1 MIFFTGDIT
10 DDLKVQNLIE
20 DRLKDLTN
28 LDTMF
33 NLYKRNFISSYV
45 KSFES
50 IDNVIN
56 KLRSMVNKYGVVF
69 DNLYDL
75 YSNSS
80 FEDYL
85 NTIKSLDFSNK
96 TKVIVRNKEDKDV
109 RSKGSN

>member
-1 MIFFTGDIT
+1 
-10 DDLKVQNLIE
+10 
-20 DRLKDLTN
+20 
-28 LDTMF
+28 
-33 NLYKRNFISSYV
+33 
-45 KSFES
+45 
-50 IDNVIN
+50 
-56 KLRSMVNKYGVVF
+56 MVNNYGVIF

-96 TKVIVRNKEDKDV
+96 TKVIVRNKEDKDA